1 MCNSEILVSKMFHKN
16 SSFIFMLPVKIWAK
30 LSLSFNNQ
38 FNFVTQVVEGNIPWH
53 RVVYG
58 GPFDNMLKSSQD
70 PVYRKI
76 WTDKKALKRTELS
89 ESMLG
94 VYNGNNIVID
104 WKHGLEQFLAKYS
117 TPSGDPLIH
126 ISNTPYMR
134 VYIMGISKA

>member
-1 MCNSEILVSKMFHKN
+1 
-16 SSFIFMLPVKIWAK
+16 MLE
-30 LSLSFNNQ
+30 NN
-38 FNFVTQVVEGNIPWH
+38 
-53 RVVYG
+53 
-58 GPFDNMLKSSQD
+58 QD

-117 TPSGDPLIH
+117 TPSGDPLIQ